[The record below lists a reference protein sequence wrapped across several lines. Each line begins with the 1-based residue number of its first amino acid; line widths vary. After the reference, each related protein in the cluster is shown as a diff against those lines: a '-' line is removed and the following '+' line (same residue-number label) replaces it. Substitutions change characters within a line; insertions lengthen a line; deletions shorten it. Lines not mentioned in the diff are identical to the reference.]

1 MEVAVVPV
9 VEVETM
15 EMEVDKELELEM
27 PATTALQVVLLERVV
42 ATVVA

>member
-1 MEVAVVPV
+1 MEAAVVPV

-15 EMEVDKELELEM
+15 EMEVDKELELER
-27 PATTALQVVLLERVV
+27 PVTTALQVVLLERVV